1 MSEKVEFLFVLFFEC
16 SQEKCVERCIKRGQ
30 AGSGRSDDNM
40 ESLKKRFD
48 VYMKDTM
55 AIIDYYRALGKVKQI
70 DANECPETVFKE
82 VEAILVE
89 SQTNSHF

>member
-89 SQTNSHF
+89 AQTNSHF